1 MLTFLPRPQYVNA
14 EWIVMGLHHYGFS
27 GKYRLINNDDLL
39 NDQEFLPLRLLEF
52 HFKL

>member
-1 MLTFLPRPQYVNA
+1 MSAILLRPQYVNT
-14 EWIVMGLHHYGFS
+14 EGIIMGLHHYGFS

-52 HFKL
+52 HFKS